1 MGVYAWAQLC
11 YAYANKTGGLMAKKP
26 RHILQYLENPNSWDK
41 SAFETAIRAEVE
53 GSTGALT
60 ASDEFLIGSLVIT
73 VDSLLTAEI
82 NIRELGHLY
91 SYNSGEAASP
101 WYKIRTEM
109 ADKAI
114 KMLAELGLVARGR
127 PKLSK
132 KASDIDEL
140 FATA

>member
-1 MGVYAWAQLC
+1 M
-11 YAYANKTGGLMAKKP
+11 
-26 RHILQYLENPNSWDK
+26 
-41 SAFETAIRAEVE
+41 
-53 GSTGALT
+53 
-60 ASDEFLIGSLVIT
+60 
-73 VDSLLTAEI
+73 LTAEI